1 MKVSPMK
8 RKPRQ
13 RSIVM
18 TLGLGLFLWSVVL
31 AAAEHKEEG
40 PSASSAD
47 RAPASVN
54 APTPNRA
61 DEPIAPTLSLAKA
74 ARFLDA
80 ASLSWTRERK
90 CGTCHTNYPYL
101 MARHSFKEYV
111 GPPGDRVREFFE
123 DRAANWDTRKPLW
136 DTEVVA
142 TASALAFN
150 DARTSGKLHPLTR
163 SALDRMWTLQRANGS
178 WEWLKCNWPPAE
190 ADDYYGVTIA
200 ALGAAVAPDGY
211 AATPAARAGLAK
223 IRDYLRANPAPSL
236 HHQTMLLWA
245 ACHLPELMSTGERG
259 ETIRRLLALQ
269 RPDGGWSLP
278 SLGDW
283 KRHTGEPN
291 DRAGAPSDGY
301 ATGLVVYVLREAGL
315 PKENPA
321 TRSGVAWLATHQ
333 RESGRWFTRSL
344 SNDRHHYI
352 TNAGTAYAVMA
363 LAACDV
369 R

>member
-1 MKVSPMK
+1 MKQ
-8 RKPRQ
+8 KPPLRA
-13 RSIVM
+13 SVFV
-18 TLGLGLFLWSVVL
+18 LGAGLFLCP
-31 AAAEHKEEG
+31 AAVFGGERKE
-40 PSASSAD
+40 AD
-47 RAPASVN
+47 VAGKS
-54 APTPNRA
+54 TGQISLPNRA
-61 DEPIAPTLSLAKA
+61 DEPLASGLSLAKA

-80 ASLSWTRERK
+80 ASTAWTEQK
-90 CGTCHTNYPYL
+90 NCGACHTNYPYL
-101 MARHSFKEYV
+101 MARPLLNEFAASA
-111 GPPGDRVREFFE
+111 PGQIRHFFE
-123 DRAANWDTRKPLW
+123 DRAANWDTHKPRW

-150 DARTSGKLHPLTR
+150 DSQTTRKLHPLTR
-163 SALDRMWTLQRANGS
+163 SALDRMWMLQRADGS
-178 WEWLKCNWPPAE
+178 WGWLNCNWSPAE

-200 ALGAAVAPDGY
+200 ALGVAIAPDNY
-211 AATPAARAGLAK
+211 ARTDAARAGLAR
-223 IRDYLRANPAPSL
+223 IRDYLSKNRAPSL

-245 ACHLPELMSTGERG
+245 ACHLPELMNQAQRN
-259 ETIRRLLALQ
+259 ETVRRLLALQ

-278 SLGDW
+278 ALGNW
-283 KRHTGEPN
+283 KRHSGEPN

-315 PKENPA
+315 PKEDPA
-321 TRSGVAWLATHQ
+321 IRSGVAWLTTHQ

-369 R
+369 H